1 MAGIGPR
8 AAPNGASGK
17 LPTYITIKKDQRDF
31 VREGEGAVTSAGRY
45 P

>member
-8 AAPNGASGK
+8 AVPNGASEK

-31 VREGEGAVTSAGRY
+31 VGEGDGTATSAGRY